1 MIKFTVLVVATS
13 LALAVS
19 SAAIA
24 ADQPTASLRVDR
36 GSVMVS
42 QGGEFATASSGQA
55 LVVGERLMVSENS
68 TATVIYDNDC
78 KREYNAPG
86 VYVID
91 ATCVK
96 AAAVGTDWAGAAKVA
111 GGVAVGAALLNG
123 MEQTDAPPVS
133 R

>member
-1 MIKFTVLVVATS
+1 MTRFASVFAVAS
-13 LALAVS
+13 LAVFAS
-19 SAAIA
+19 SAASA
-24 ADQPTASLRVDR
+24 AEQAATLRVDR
-36 GSVMVS
+36 GSVMTS
-42 QGGEFATASSGQA
+42 QGGEFATANSGQV
-55 LVVGERLMVSENS
+55 LVAGERLMVGENA

-96 AAAVGTDWAGAAKVA
+96 AAALGTDWVGAAKVA
-111 GGVAVGAALLNG
+111 GGVAVGAALLNS
-123 MEQTDAPPVS
+123 MEQTDGPPVS

>member
-1 MIKFTVLVVATS
+1 MT
-13 LALAVS
+13 
-19 SAAIA
+19 
-24 ADQPTASLRVDR
+24 
-36 GSVMVS
+36 S
-42 QGGEFATASSGQA
+42 QGGEFATANSGQV

-68 TATVIYDNDC
+68 SATVVYGNDC
-78 KREYNAPG
+78 KREYTAPG

-96 AAAVGTDWAGAAKVA
+96 VAALGSTDWVGAAKIA
-111 GGVAVGAALLNG
+111 GGVAVGAALLSG